1 MATDCPQI
9 DIEKIISS
17 KNPKLLKFIPKF
29 LMNKVKRTLHIDEI
43 NWFLRENQDAGPY
56 EFVDAGLKMFGARI
70 KVEGVENI
78 PADAKRLIFISNH
91 PLGGLDGLVFT
102 SVVYHHFGEVF
113 FPVNDL
119 LLNLPNM
126 KGVFLPINKHG
137 RQSRE
142 GVEAIDSAYAGDRH
156 VLYFPAGLCSRKI
169 RGRITDLE
177 WKRNFLTQAVK
188 YQRDVVPVHIT
199 GENSKFF
206 YNLANIRKKL
216 HIKAN
221 LEMFFLIDE
230 MYNQYDRDITITFG
244 KPVGWQT
251 FDKSRKPQEWV
262 QMLRESSYLL
272 ESGQE

>member
-1 MATDCPQI
+1 MPTECTQI

-17 KNPKLLKFIPKF
+17 KNPKLLKLIPKC

-43 NWFLRENQDAGPY
+43 NWFLRENQHAGAY
-56 EFVDAGLKMFGARI
+56 EFVDNALTMFGAKI
-70 KVEGVENI
+70 KIEGTENI

-102 SVVYHHFGEVF
+102 SVVYHHFGELF

-119 LLNLPNM
+119 LLNLTNM
-126 KGVFLPINKHG
+126 QGVFLPINKHG

-142 GVEAIDSAYAGDRH
+142 GVEAIDNAYKSDKH
-156 VLYFPAGLCSRKI
+156 ILYFPAGLCSRKI
-169 RGRITDLE
+169 DGKITDLE
-177 WKRNFLTQAVK
+177 WKRNFLTQAIK
-188 YQRDVVPVHIT
+188 YQRDIVPVHIT
-199 GENSKFF
+199 GENSQFF

-221 LEMFFLIDE
+221 LEMFYLIDE

-244 KPVGWQT
+244 KPISWQT
-251 FDKSRKPQEWV
+251 FDKSKTPQEWV
-262 QMLRESSYLL
+262 KMLRETSYSLSSN
-272 ESGQE
+272 G

>member
-1 MATDCPQI
+1 MPTECTQI

-17 KNPKLLKFIPKF
+17 KNPKLLKLIPKC

-43 NWFLRENQDAGPY
+43 NWFLRENQHAGAY
-56 EFVDAGLKMFGARI
+56 EFVDNALTMFGAKI
-70 KVEGVENI
+70 KIEGTENI

-102 SVVYHHFGEVF
+102 SVVYHHFGELF

-119 LLNLPNM
+119 LLNLTNM
-126 KGVFLPINKHG
+126 QGVFLPINKHG

-142 GVEAIDSAYAGDRH
+142 GVEAIDNAYKSNKH
-156 VLYFPAGLCSRKI
+156 ILYFPAGLCSRKI
-169 RGRITDLE
+169 DGKITDLE
-177 WKRNFLTQAVK
+177 WKRNFLTQAIK
-188 YQRDVVPVHIT
+188 YQRDIVPVHIT
-199 GENSKFF
+199 GENSQFF

-221 LEMFFLIDE
+221 LEMFYLIDE

-244 KPVGWQT
+244 KPISWQT
-251 FDKSRKPQEWV
+251 FDKSKTPQEWV
-262 QMLRESSYLL
+262 KMLRETSYSLSSN
-272 ESGQE
+272 G